1 MIYSFDYFLDK
12 YNVFLRIVKEYD
24 KKRAEPQ
31 WFCSSGVIGLA
42 SLLSAH
48 YAAVFK
54 VRFGQLQGMV
64 VN

>member
-1 MIYSFDYFLDK
+1 VHGSGLKAQGIKTL
-12 YNVFLRIVKEYD
+12 NT

-54 VRFGQLQGMV
+54 VRFGQLQSMV